1 MHVAD
6 ILNRKGTQVLSVG
19 ATDFITAAV
28 DKMSANRIGALVV
41 LDSDARV
48 AGIISERD
56 IVRGLAEHGAEI
68 LSRKVDSLMSTRLHV
83 CSPRDDIKDV
93 MQRMTNFRI
102 RHLPVVAD
110 DKLLGLISIGDVVKY
125 RLDEVQ
131 TEAKVLRDIVIT
143 HR

>member
-6 ILNRKGTQVLSVG
+6 ILKRKGTQVV
-19 ATDFITAAV
+19 TVNAADLIIAAA
-28 DKMSANRIGALVV
+28 DKMNANRIGALVV
-41 LDSDARV
+41 LDEDAHV

-56 IVRGLAEHGAEI
+56 VVRGLAEYGAEI
-68 LSRKVDSLMSTRLHV
+68 LARKVESLMSTRLHV
-83 CSPRDDIKDV
+83 CRPSDDIKDV
-93 MQRMTNFRI
+93 MARMTNYRI
-102 RHLPVVAD
+102 RHLPVIEGD
-110 DKLLGLISIGDVVKY
+110 TLHGLISIGDVVKY